1 MLVLKSQIP
10 SVLVVWL
17 AASSD
22 EVKVLSEVVELSTKH
37 QRELMP
43 LIDTSPLLRCWKITQ
58 KYLRQTKSDSRWA
71 LTVGLS
77 AVRGLRASSVDAVV
91 GWADWGG
98 GAEVELADGPLS
110 AVVPCSVEYWWGV
123 LGGLVVRRSLFPVT
137 QVFILL
143 TRGNDLRP
151 AKKSKWKL
159 NWCCSNWFLPFF
171 YDLDTSWR
179 SERGSL
185 LTLCQKAWCFP

>member
-22 EVKVLSEVVELSTKH
+22 EVKVLSEVVESSTKH
-37 QRELMP
+37 QRELIP
-43 LIDTSPLLRCWKITQ
+43 LINPSPLLRCWKIRQ
-58 KYLRQTKSDSRWA
+58 KYLRQTKSDSQRA
-71 LTVGLS
+71 LTVGLL

-98 GAEVELADGPLS
+98 GAEVELSKGPLS
-110 AVVPCSVEYWWGV
+110 AVVPCSVEDLWGGLGV
-123 LGGLVVRRSLFPVT
+123 LVLRRSFFPVT

-151 AKKSKWKL
+151 VKNQDR
-159 NWCCSNWFLPFF
+159 NWI
-171 YDLDTSWR
+171 DV
-179 SERGSL
+179 
-185 LTLCQKAWCFP
+185 A